1 LSLTARAIPGFQGR
15 GKATENV
22 MDYGYQLLRHVVQQV
37 FGNLA
42 EAVRLTMA
50 LFLAPF
56 LALILLGF
64 GTVMS
69 GGMPGPQA
77 AGASAFG
84 ALLVLVLA
92 VIAYCWAAVGWHRY
106 VLLEEMGNGIVPT
119 WRWDRIRSYFGRTF
133 LVGLTVILAALGGG
147 LVVTLVV
154 AVTQSPALAIVMGIG
169 LLFGISWVATRI
181 GLVLPAAAIGERM
194 SLRESWN
201 ATRPVS
207 AQILLPLIVIAL
219 AVGLAGQ
226 VIILLFGQSQSVE
239 FMGQMQ
245 EQVTLSLRGQVL
257 NGFVTWL
264 QLLVNLALMTTLYG
278 NLIEG
283 RQLN

>member
-1 LSLTARAIPGFQGR
+1 
-15 GKATENV
+15 

-37 FGNLA
+37 FGNLG

-56 LALILLGF
+56 LALILLGY

-69 GGMPGPQA
+69 GGMPDPQA
-77 AGASAFG
+77 AGASALG
-84 ALLVLVLA
+84 ALLILA
-92 VIAYCWAAVGWHRY
+92 VAAIAYCWAAVGWHRY
-106 VLLEEMGNGIVPT
+106 VLLEEMGNGIVPA
-119 WRWDRIRSYFGRTF
+119 WRWDRIKSYFGRTF
-133 LVGLTVILAALGGG
+133 LVALTVILAAIGGG
-147 LVVTLVV
+147 IVVTLVV
-154 AVTQSPALAIVMGIG
+154 AITQSPALAIVMGIG
-169 LLFGISWVATRI
+169 LVFGISWIATRI

-194 SLRESWN
+194 TLSESWA

-207 AQILLPLIVIAL
+207 GQILLPLIVIAL
-219 AVGLAGQ
+219 VVGLVGQ
-226 VIILLFGQSQSVE
+226 VIILIFGQTQSVE

-245 EQVTLSLRGQVL
+245 EQVTLSLPGQIL

-283 RQLN
+283 RALN